1 MTKYTFKRVSKR
13 KSQCRSWLIW
23 YPQHR
28 KPQKSLLQ
36 LIKSVKQTTNNV
48 LGFCATKLFKKFF
61 YFHLVFV
68 LTNETSQLYQIF
80 LNLFKFPQTSLMEF
94 PQFLYY
100 RFDYHLYSFLSVPV
114 SSPEIFEFFYKN
126 AKMSYQKVL
135 VKQEKTKPPGY
146 KTQNERLKL
155 PWNFLACNQYFSIFF
170 IDLRVSFSK
179 TVIIKAQFKL

>member
-114 SSPEIFEFFYKN
+114 SSPEIFEFFT
-126 AKMSYQKVL
+126 KMQKCL
-135 VKQEKTKPPGY
+135 TRKSQQSKKKQNHQATKRKTK
-146 KTQNERLKL
+146 
-155 PWNFLACNQYFSIFF
+155 
-170 IDLRVSFSK
+170 D
-179 TVIIKAQFKL
+179 

>member
-1 MTKYTFKRVSKR
+1 MRAALEGQRNCNVSESQPLAYLVKCINKIMTKYTFKRVSKR

-68 LTNETSQLYQIF
+68 LTNETSQLHQIL
-80 LNLFKFPQTSLMEF
+80 LNLFKFPQTSLVLMEF
-94 PQFLYY
+94 P
-100 RFDYHLYSFLSVPV
+100 
-114 SSPEIFEFFYKN
+114 
-126 AKMSYQKVL
+126 
-135 VKQEKTKPPGY
+135 
-146 KTQNERLKL
+146 
-155 PWNFLACNQYFSIFF
+155 
-170 IDLRVSFSK
+170 
-179 TVIIKAQFKL
+179 